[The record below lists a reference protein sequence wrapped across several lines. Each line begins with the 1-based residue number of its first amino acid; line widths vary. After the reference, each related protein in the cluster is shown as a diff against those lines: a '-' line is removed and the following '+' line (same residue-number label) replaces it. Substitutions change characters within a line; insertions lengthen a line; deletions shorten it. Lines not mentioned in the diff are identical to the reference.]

1 MDYNPNQLY
10 SKERLE
16 ALKSL
21 AIMDTPYEEEYDEVV
36 KLAVQLCGAS
46 SSVISLLDD
55 SRQWY
60 KAKIGVDKTETPAE
74 ESFCKYGIE
83 VNEIFEVEDATL
95 DERFADNPSVVCDN
109 GVRFYAGTQLKSP
122 SGYNVGMLCVMD
134 TKPNKLTAEQRVAL
148 TTLGQQVVKQFELR
162 SALNELDR
170 QRKELEDLNRF
181 KNRVFAVISHDL
193 RSPIANIQ
201 QILGLYKFGDLTP
214 DEFGSFVDTLDR
226 QMAGTE
232 AILTN
237 LMAWANTQ
245 KPKLMKTNLHSLAN
259 QIILGLKLNLEVK
272 RVTLEIDIDASL
284 QSIMAD
290 QEGLQI
296 VLRNLLS
303 NAIKYSYPDQTIS
316 LVIKANGEFL
326 DIKVSDQG
334 RGIAEKDKPKLLD
347 EGTFMTTFGT
357 ANEKGTGLGLLVC
370 KSIVHHNGGVIEIN
384 SEENKGTTVHCT
396 LRFGFRAD

>member
-1 MDYNPNQLY
+1 MNYNPNQLY

-21 AIMDTPYEEEYDEVV
+21 AIMDTPFEEEYDEVV
-36 KLAVQLCGAS
+36 KLAVQLCGTS

-55 SRQWY
+55 RRQWY
-60 KAKIGVDKTETPAE
+60 KAKFGVDKTETPAE

-95 DERFADNPSVVCDN
+95 DERFSNNPHVVCDN

-122 SGYNVGMLCVMD
+122 NGYNVGMLCVMD
-134 TKPNKLTAEQRVAL
+134 TKPNKLTTEQRVAL
-148 TTLGQQVVKQFELR
+148 ATLGQQVVKQFELR

-245 KPKLMKTNLHSLAN
+245 KPKLVKTNLQALTN

-272 RVTLEIDIDASL
+272 RIKLETDIDLSL
-284 QSIMAD
+284 QTIMAD

-296 VLRNLLS
+296 VLRNLLN
-303 NAIKYSYPDQTIS
+303 NAIKYSYPDQTVS

-347 EGTFMTTFGT
+347 EGAFLTTFGT

-370 KSIVHHNGGVIEIN
+370 KSIIHNNGGTIQLV
-384 SEENKGTTVHCT
+384 SEEEKGTTVTCS
-396 LRFGFRAD
+396 LAFSGVAN

>member
-1 MDYNPNQLY
+1 MDFTPNQLY

-21 AIMDTPYEEEYDEVV
+21 AIMDTPPESEYDEVV
-36 KLAVQLCGAS
+36 KLAVQLCDAS

-60 KAKIGVDKTETPAE
+60 KAKVGVDGEGTPVE

-83 VNEIFEVEDATL
+83 TNELFEVEDATL
-95 DERFADNPSVVCDN
+95 DNRFADNPHVTKKN

-134 TKPNKLTAEQRVAL
+134 TKPNKLTDEQRIAL

-170 QRKELEDLNRF
+170 QRQELEQLNKF

-214 DEFGSFVDTLDR
+214 DEFGSFIDTLDR
-226 QMAGTE
+226 QMSGTE

-245 KPKLMKTNLHSLAN
+245 KPKLVKTNLLTLVN
-259 QIILGLKLNLEVK
+259 QVLLGLKLNLEVK
-272 RVTLEIDIDASL
+272 RLSTQIDVDPKL
-284 QSIMAD
+284 HNVMAD

-296 VLRNLLS
+296 VLRNIWS
-303 NAIKYSYPDQTIS
+303 NAIKYSYPDQSIALKMS
-316 LVIKANGEFL
+316 LEGESIKIMLA
-326 DIKVSDQG
+326 DTG
-334 RGIAEKDKPKLLD
+334 RGIPEKDKSKLMD

-370 KSIVHHNGGVIEIN
+370 KSIIQNNEGSITIE
-384 SEENKGTTVHCT
+384 SKEEAGTTVT
-396 LRFGFRAD
+396 ILIPFVATKD